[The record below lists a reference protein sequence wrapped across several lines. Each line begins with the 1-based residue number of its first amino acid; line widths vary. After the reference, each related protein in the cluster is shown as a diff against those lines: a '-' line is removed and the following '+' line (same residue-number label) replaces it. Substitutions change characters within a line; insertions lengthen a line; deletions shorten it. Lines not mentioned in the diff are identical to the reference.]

1 MQRPLW
7 VTAAGTMDAI
17 ALVDPGVARDAF
29 ESDHAIALGGRA
41 GATAGRAW
49 ASCAAF
55 EGELAAG
62 TIAADVRV
70 AMYDPER
77 WRATPPEE
85 QADPAS
91 AMERFG
97 RIAAEHG
104 YTRIITPHPGLMTAA
119 GTGFALAEGETEEAA
134 YLRSGL
140 TGAAARAADIVETQS
155 QRLQTDPDAY
165 RRLVEATAAEARGAN
180 PDVWVLSGLA
190 TSPGSRATPEILLA
204 AWERVR
210 DVVDGHYISLSK
222 ARYPEVMTAFLR
234 MTLERSS

>member
-41 GATAGRAW
+41 GAIAGRAW

-97 RIAAEHG
+97 RIAAEHS
-104 YTRIITPHPGLMTAA
+104 YIRIITLHPGLMTAA

-140 TGAAARAADIVETQS
+140 TGAAARAADIVDRLPDGALRGRLDRPER
-155 QRLQTDPDAY
+155 QRLQRDLPLHGALLEDVDG
-165 RRLVEATAAEARGAN
+165 RVEA
-180 PDVWVLSGLA
+180 VLG
-190 TSPGSRATPEILLA
+190 GR
-204 AWERVR
+204 
-210 DVVDGHYISLSK
+210 
-222 ARYPEVMTAFLR
+222 
-234 MTLERSS
+234 